1 MFRHLTLAER
11 EHLLRLAVPSFLKN
25 ESTALPT
32 ITRAER
38 GERLPLS
45 FAQQRLWF
53 LSQLEGAS
61 AAYHVPVRWRLCGQ
75 LDSAVLRKAL
85 EGVVARH
92 EALRTTFSQVDGEP
106 VQRIIPAED
115 SRLEL
120 IEHDLRQHPDAEGEL
135 QRLSIEE
142 AGNGFDLEAGPL
154 IRGRL
159 IRLREEEHALLIT
172 MHHIVSDGWSM
183 GVLLK
188 ELSTL
193 YGAFMRGE
201 SNPLPELS
209 LQYVDYA
216 VWQRKWIEGGV
227 LREQGEYWKTRLE
240 GAPALLELPT
250 DHGRPAQQDYAG
262 GFASLVLDESLTA
275 DLKKIG
281 KRHGTTLYMTLLAGW
296 AALMARLSGQQDV
309 VIGTPVANRSRVE
322 IEGLIGC
329 FVNTL
334 ALRVDVS
341 GSPVVGELLKR
352 VRVETLAAQ
361 EQQDIPFEQV
371 VEIVRPVRSLSQSPV
386 FQAMFTWQNAPEGTL
401 EIPGVAVQSLLR
413 VPAVAAKFDIRLW
426 LREAGEKIVGGV
438 EYATTLFE
446 QRTIERY
453 MGYYRRLLEGM
464 VADDAEVMDRLPMM
478 SERERRQILYEWN
491 DTQVEFPSDKC
502 VQELFEEQVQKTPEA
517 VAVVFE
523 EASLSYGELN
533 RRANQLAHHL
543 RALGVKPDERVAI
556 CVERSLEM
564 VVGLLGILKAGG
576 AYVPLD
582 PAYPGERLRY
592 MLEDSEPVALLTQTH
607 LEGLFPGVS
616 ETLPVLDLA
625 AEALPWREQPES
637 NLDTASLGL
646 TAMHLAYVIYTSG
659 STGAPKGVAVEHRNI
674 TRLFAATAEWFHF
687 GGDDVWPL
695 FHSFT
700 FDFSVWELWGALLC
714 GGRLI
719 VVPKD
724 VARSTEDFYRLLC
737 RANVTI
743 LNQTPSAFRQLV
755 AVQTGDGQSHRL
767 RHVIFGGEILEVSTL
782 RPWYEHSRNQGTQLN
797 NMYGIT
803 ETSVHVTRRPLE
815 RADVETRGS
824 SPIGY
829 RIPDL
834 RIYIL
839 DAQGE
844 PVPVGVGGEL
854 YIGGAGVARGYLN
867 RPELTAERF
876 LRDPFATE
884 AGARMYKTGDL
895 GRWLADGNIEFLGRN
910 DLQVKIRGYRIE
922 LGEIEAVLAQHAAVR
937 DAVVVAREDPG
948 GDKRLVAYYTCAEAG
963 EQNERAWGAEQL
975 RAHILAKL
983 PEYMVPAAYVRLESL
998 PLTPNGKL
1006 DRKALPAPEADAYVV
1021 RGYEAP
1027 EGEIETVLAGI
1038 WAEVLKLERVGRH
1051 DNFFEL
1057 GGHSLLAVQVV
1068 TRMRQGLGL
1077 EVAIRDLFARP
1088 ILADLAGGLEI
1099 TARATLPTITRAER
1113 GERLPLSF
1121 AQQRLWFLSQL
1132 EGASAAYHVPV
1143 RWRLCGQLDSAV
1155 LRKALEGVVA
1165 RHEALRTTFSQ
1176 VDGEPVQRIIPAEDS
1191 RLELIEHDLRQHPD
1205 AEGELQRLSIEEA
1218 GNGFDLEAG
1227 PLIRGR
1233 LIRLREEEHALLI
1246 TMHHIVSDGWSM
1258 GVLLKE
1264 LSTLYG
1270 AFMRGESNPLPELS
1284 LQYVDYAVWQRK
1296 WIEGGVLREQGE
1308 YWKTRLEGAPALLEL
1323 PTDHGRPAQ
1332 QDYAGGFA
1340 SLVLDESLTADLKK
1354 IGKRHGT
1361 TLYMTLLAGWAAL
1374 MARLSGQQDV
1384 VIGTPVAN
1392 RSRVEIEGLIGCFV
1406 NTLALRVDVSGSP
1419 VVGELL
1425 KRVRVETLAAQ
1436 EQQDI
1441 PFEQVVEIVRPVRSL
1456 SQSPVFQAMFTWQN
1470 TPGGTLQIP
1479 DVEIKPLRLP
1489 HVVAKF
1495 DLSLSLQEAGEKI
1508 VGGVEYATTLFEQ
1521 RTIERYM
1528 GYYRRLLEGMVA
1540 DDAEVMDRLPMMSE
1554 RERRQILYEWNDTQV
1569 EFPSDKCVQELF
1581 EEQVQKTPEAVAVV
1595 FEEASLSY
1603 GELNRRANQLAH
1615 HLRALGVKP
1624 DERVAI
1630 CVERSLEMVVGLL
1643 GILKAGG
1650 AYVPLDP
1657 AYPGERLRY
1666 MLEDS
1671 EPVALLTQTHLEG
1684 LFPGVS
1690 ETLPVLDLA
1699 AEALPWREQ
1708 PESNLDTASLGLTA
1722 MHLAYVIYT
1731 SGSTGAPKGV
1741 MVAHRGVCNYLQW
1754 AAKMLW
1760 TGGWRNCSQSSSLV

>member
-1 MFRHLTLAER
+1 M
-11 EHLLRLAVPSFLKN
+11 
-25 ESTALPT
+25 
-32 ITRAER
+32 
-38 GERLPLS
+38 
-45 FAQQRLWF
+45 
-53 LSQLEGAS
+53 
-61 AAYHVPVRWRLCGQ
+61 
-75 LDSAVLRKAL
+75 
-85 EGVVARH
+85 
-92 EALRTTFSQVDGEP
+92 
-106 VQRIIPAED
+106 
-115 SRLEL
+115 
-120 IEHDLRQHPDAEGEL
+120 
-135 QRLSIEE
+135 
-142 AGNGFDLEAGPL
+142 
-154 IRGRL
+154 
-159 IRLREEEHALLIT
+159 
-172 MHHIVSDGWSM
+172 
-183 GVLLK
+183 
-188 ELSTL
+188 
-193 YGAFMRGE
+193 
-201 SNPLPELS
+201 
-209 LQYVDYA
+209 
-216 VWQRKWIEGGV
+216 
-227 LREQGEYWKTRLE
+227 
-240 GAPALLELPT
+240 
-250 DHGRPAQQDYAG
+250 
-262 GFASLVLDESLTA
+262 
-275 DLKKIG
+275 
-281 KRHGTTLYMTLLAGW
+281 
-296 AALMARLSGQQDV
+296 
-309 VIGTPVANRSRVE
+309 
-322 IEGLIGC
+322 
-329 FVNTL
+329 
-334 ALRVDVS
+334 
-341 GSPVVGELLKR
+341 
-352 VRVETLAAQ
+352 
-361 EQQDIPFEQV
+361 
-371 VEIVRPVRSLSQSPV
+371 
-386 FQAMFTWQNAPEGTL
+386 
-401 EIPGVAVQSLLR
+401 
-413 VPAVAAKFDIRLW
+413 
-426 LREAGEKIVGGV
+426 
-438 EYATTLFE
+438 
-446 QRTIERY
+446 
-453 MGYYRRLLEGM
+453 
-464 VADDAEVMDRLPMM
+464 
-478 SERERRQILYEWN
+478 
-491 DTQVEFPSDKC
+491 
-502 VQELFEEQVQKTPEA
+502 
-517 VAVVFE
+517 
-523 EASLSYGELN
+523 
-533 RRANQLAHHL
+533 
-543 RALGVKPDERVAI
+543 
-556 CVERSLEM
+556 
-564 VVGLLGILKAGG
+564 
-576 AYVPLD
+576 
-582 PAYPGERLRY
+582 
-592 MLEDSEPVALLTQTH
+592 
-607 LEGLFPGVS
+607 
-616 ETLPVLDLA
+616 
-625 AEALPWREQPES
+625 
-637 NLDTASLGL
+637 
-646 TAMHLAYVIYTSG
+646 
-659 STGAPKGVAVEHRNI
+659 
-674 TRLFAATAEWFHF
+674 
-687 GGDDVWPL
+687 
-695 FHSFT
+695 
-700 FDFSVWELWGALLC
+700 
-714 GGRLI
+714 
-719 VVPKD
+719 
-724 VARSTEDFYRLLC
+724 
-737 RANVTI
+737 
-743 LNQTPSAFRQLV
+743 
-755 AVQTGDGQSHRL
+755 
-767 RHVIFGGEILEVSTL
+767 
-782 RPWYEHSRNQGTQLN
+782 
-797 NMYGIT
+797 
-803 ETSVHVTRRPLE
+803 
-815 RADVETRGS
+815 
-824 SPIGY
+824 
-829 RIPDL
+829 
-834 RIYIL
+834 
-839 DAQGE
+839 
-844 PVPVGVGGEL
+844 GVGGEL

-1581 EEQVQKTPEAVAVV
+1581 EEQVQRHRKRWRWC
-1595 FEEASLSY
+1595 LKK
-1603 GELNRRANQLAH
+1603 RR
-1615 HLRALGVKP
+1615 
-1624 DERVAI
+1624 
-1630 CVERSLEMVVGLL
+1630 
-1643 GILKAGG
+1643 
-1650 AYVPLDP
+1650 
-1657 AYPGERLRY
+1657 
-1666 MLEDS
+1666 
-1671 EPVALLTQTHLEG
+1671 
-1684 LFPGVS
+1684 
-1690 ETLPVLDLA
+1690 
-1699 AEALPWREQ
+1699 
-1708 PESNLDTASLGLTA
+1708 
-1722 MHLAYVIYT
+1722 
-1731 SGSTGAPKGV
+1731 
-1741 MVAHRGVCNYLQW
+1741 
-1754 AAKMLW
+1754 
-1760 TGGWRNCSQSSSLV
+1760 